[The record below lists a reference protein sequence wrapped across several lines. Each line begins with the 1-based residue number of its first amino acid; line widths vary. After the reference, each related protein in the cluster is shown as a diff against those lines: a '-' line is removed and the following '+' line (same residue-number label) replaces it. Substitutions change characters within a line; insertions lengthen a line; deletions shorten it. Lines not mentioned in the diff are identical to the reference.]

1 MKRLGLLAALALV
14 LCPLRAQDAQAGG
27 RSAILETGS
36 FVSHML
42 LHAIGQE
49 SYVLSRTRSGGLVLR
64 DQSQYSDRG
73 RSSVATAELR
83 LGADLRPLA
92 YESQR
97 ANGKESF
104 SYPAAVQ
111 MMLVRW
117 WLAHGQPAD
126 LAAPGAAAAAPP
138 IQIRREGG
146 NTLQVNGR
154 AIPLERF
161 TLGGAVYGREVL
173 WLDARGHLAALMTFG
188 GGLPWEYIATEY
200 EPQLPQLFQWGV
212 AQELSDLDAL
222 DRAVPAEAE
231 GTFALV
237 GATLID
243 GTGAAPVP
251 DAAVVVRDG
260 RIVAAGPR
268 ASVAIPPGTRV
279 IEAAGKTLIPGL
291 WEMHTHYSGVEFGP
305 AQLAAGITSARD
317 CGGEFA
323 FLVAV
328 RDAIARRHALGPRLL
343 LAGLLDAGGLKGFG
357 STLADTPAE
366 GRAAV
371 DRYHAAGFVQ
381 MKLYN
386 QLQPDVILAVTTEA
400 HRLGMSVTGH
410 VPDAINALQG
420 IELGMDQINHLGY
433 VTPVLRDGNA
443 PFDADSERAR
453 SSIAFLVRHHT
464 VVDPTQSWTEM
475 ASHPADMPISSFEPG
490 ILNAPYALRVR
501 YEGFATPAAGH
512 ARFLERMAAN
522 RREIAA
528 LHAAGVHLVAGSD
541 TGLLGYGLDRELE
554 IYVQSGLTPMQAIQ
568 VATLG
573 SAEALGLEAESG
585 SIAPGK
591 RADLVLLNANPL
603 DNISNLR
610 QVDKVIA
617 AGRMYDS
624 VRLRAS
630 VGFR

>member
-1 MKRLGLLAALALV
+1 MRKAALLPLLLALAGLAS
-14 LCPLRAQDAQAGG
+14 AQTE
-27 RSAILETGS
+27 SAS

-49 SYVLSRTRSGGLVLR
+49 SYVLTRAPQGQWILR
-64 DQSQYSDRG
+64 DQSEYSDRG
-73 RSSVATAELR
+73 RASVATSELT
-83 LGADLRPLA
+83 LGPDMRPLH
-92 YESQR
+92 YEAQR

-117 WLAHGQPAD
+117 WLAHGQPPTIVP
-126 LAAPGAAAAAPP
+126 PGAPAAAPP
-138 IQIRREGG
+138 ITIRSEGS
-146 NTLQVNGR
+146 NTLVLDGHNVALQ
-154 AIPLERF
+154 RF
-161 TLGGAVYGREVL
+161 TLGNVVYGREVM
-173 WLDARGHLAALMTFG
+173 WLDGQGRLAALMTFG
-188 GGLPWEYIATEY
+188 GGLPWEYIATQY

-212 AQELSDLDAL
+212 AQELADLAAL
-222 DRAVPAEAE
+222 DQEVPAEAS

-243 GTGAAPVP
+243 GTGKPPIP
-251 DAAVVVRDG
+251 DSAVLVRGG

-268 ASVAIPPGTRV
+268 ASVTIPAGARV
-279 IEAAGKTLIPGL
+279 IEATGKTLIPGL

-328 RDAIARRHALGPRLL
+328 RDAIAREHALGPRLL

-357 STLADTPAE
+357 NTLADTPAQ

-371 DRYHAAGFVQ
+371 DRYHAAGFLQ

-400 HRLGMSVTGH
+400 HRLGMTVTGH

-433 VTPVLRDGNA
+433 VSPVLREGNT
-443 PFDADSERAR
+443 PFDPNSDRAR
-453 SSIAFLVRHHT
+453 RSIALLLQHHT
-464 VVDPTQSWTEM
+464 VVDPTQSWSEM
-475 ASHPADMPISSFEPG
+475 ASHPADIPVESFEPG
-490 ILNAPYALRVR
+490 ILTAPYALRIR
-501 YEGFATPAAGH
+501 YQGFATPATGH
-512 ARFLERMAAN
+512 DRFLARMAEN
-522 RREIAA
+522 RREIGA
-528 LHAAGVHLVAGSD
+528 LYAAGIHLVAGSD

-573 SAEALGLEAESG
+573 SAEAMGLAATSG
-585 SIAPGK
+585 SIEPGK

-603 DNISNLR
+603 DDIHNLR

-617 AGRMYDS
+617 AGRLYDS
-624 VRLRAS
+624 TKLRAS
-630 VGFR
+630 VGFTSN